1 MCVGVRLEGLGRGFE
16 GPEVFLGATF
26 ISRSVDSS
34 AADRLGSLVGHAMIS
49 EAY

>member
-26 ISRSVDSS
+26 SRSVDPS